1 VPALNRD
8 RATPYREGVEV
19 AYPVAAGLKIYA
31 VSLVCTNAHGF
42 AAPGADTS
50 GYRLAGVALEQ
61 LDNAG
66 GADGAKSVRVRRQG
80 IFEFDAVSITQ
91 AMVGG
96 PMYAVDDHTFCKGRC
111 PCGCDEH
118 FPNQTSK
125 NLVKVGVLVKY
136 GSPTS
141 GWIDIAR

>member
-1 VPALNRD
+1 MPALNRD

-61 LDNAG
+61 VDNSG
-66 GADGAKSVRVRRQG
+66 GADGAKSVRVRRHG
-80 IFEFDAVSITQ
+80 IFEFEAASITQ
-91 AMVGG
+91 AMVGD
-96 PMYAVDDHTFCKGRC
+96 PMYAVDDHTFDDAAG
-111 PCGCDEH
+111 PSND
-118 FPNQTSK
+118 
-125 NLVKVGVLVKY
+125 VKVGVLVKY
-136 GSPTS
+136 GSATN